1 MSIDAAAPQF
11 PAAPPPTLPDPPHPF
26 HAPPLPA
33 ELAAQGFV
41 FRRENEADLPFL
53 RRLYI
58 STRWDELA
66 VVDWPDEHKIA
77 FLESQFGLQRYHYYT
92 YYPTTAFALLE
103 QHGTPCGRL
112 YLERRPKFSTMLDIA
127 LLPEWRG
134 RGIGTAL
141 IAAAL
146 AEAGAARRGVSIMV
160 EKFNP
165 AQRLYRRLGFREVS
179 DEGVQWAMEW
189 HAAAAADAAGR

>member
-1 MSIDAAAPQF
+1 MSSDASAPQFAAAPPVP
-11 PAAPPPTLPDPPHPF
+11 PALPPHPF
-26 HAPPLPA
+26 RAPPLPA

-41 FRRENEADLPFL
+41 FGPESEADLPFL

-66 VVDWPDEHKIA
+66 IVDWPDQQKVA
-77 FLESQFGLQRYHYYT
+77 FLDSQFGFQRYHYYT

-112 YLERRPKFSTMLDIA
+112 YLERRPKLATMLDIA
-127 LLPEWRG
+127 LLPQWRG
-134 RGIGTAL
+134 RGTGTAL
-141 IAAAL
+141 IAATL
-146 AEAGAARRGVSIMV
+146 AEAGAAGQVVSIMV

-179 DEGVQWAMEW
+179 DQGVQWEMEW
-189 HAAAAADAAGR
+189 HPAAETRAAE